1 MPELKE
7 QLGDAANI
15 LLGAPSM
22 SQGTEGV
29 CVDLLAQGPSEDASV
44 LWVSFRKSASQCLA
58 EWRGEHDVDP
68 GSYGVIVVG
77 DTAGTEDD
85 GEVEPG
91 AVQHISNPSD
101 LTGIGIKVG
110 EFVSG
115 RSGQIVV
122 CVDSLTALLQYVDL
136 ETAYEFV
143 HALTGQLYSAGAVSH
158 FHVDPTAHDRETID
172 TLLSLF
178 DASVDLSDGD
188 VDVRTRYPFE

>member
-22 SQGTEGV
+22 SQGTEAV
-29 CVDLLAQGPSEDASV
+29 CVDLLTQGPPGDVSV
-44 LWVSFRKSASQCLA
+44 LWVSFRKPASQCLA
-58 EWRGEHDVDP
+58 EWRGEHDADP
-68 GSYGVIVVG
+68 ASFGAIVVG
-77 DTAGTEDD
+77 ETVGSDD
-85 GEVEPG
+85 ADEIDPQ
-91 AVQHISNPSD
+91 AIQRISNPSD

-115 RSGQIVV
+115 QTDQLVV

-158 FHVDPTAHDRETID
+158 FHIDPTAHDPETID

-178 DASVDLSDGD
+178 DASVDLSDGETEI
-188 VDVRTRYPFE
+188 RTRYPLE